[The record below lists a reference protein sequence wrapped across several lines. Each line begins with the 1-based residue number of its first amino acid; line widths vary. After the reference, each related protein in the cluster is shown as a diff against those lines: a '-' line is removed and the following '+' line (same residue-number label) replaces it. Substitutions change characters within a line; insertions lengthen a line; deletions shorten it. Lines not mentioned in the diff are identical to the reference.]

1 MCGGWLTMVAS
12 LFCCHGYC
20 SDRYVLFD
28 VLSFI
33 VHTHLA
39 SPQWSH
45 CTMRIMS
52 IPTDIRTVA
61 KETLLLQQLVEDF
74 RIDAEVVIVTS
85 DEVDVSDTDVDRFHK
100 IRYVLSWQHN
110 SL

>member
-1 MCGGWLTMVAS
+1 MVAS